1 MKLQGQSAIVTG
13 ASRGIGRAIALE
25 LAACGANVVVN
36 FRSGEDRA
44 NAVVRQILDEGG
56 LAIAHQADV
65 TNRDEVRAMV
75 AEVQANWP
83 GSLAIV
89 VNNAGITADR
99 TFRKMAADQWQHVL
113 DVNLN
118 GAFNVIAEAL
128 PLLTARG
135 RGCIV
140 NVSSVIAQT
149 GGFGQ
154 ANYAASKAAILGLTK
169 SLALELARDK
179 ITVNAVCPGFIDT
192 DMVRGMPAEVLEKV
206 ISKVPARR
214 LGQPEEVARLVRF
227 LATEGEYITGQ
238 QLNINGSLYV

>member
-25 LAACGANVVVN
+25 LAAWGANVVVN
-36 FRSGEDRA
+36 YRSNAAQAE
-44 NAVVRQILDEGG
+44 AVVRQIRDEGG
-56 LAIAHQADV
+56 QAVAHAADV
-65 TNRDEVRAMV
+65 SKREEVRGMV

-83 GSLAIV
+83 GSLAVV
-89 VNNAGITADR
+89 VNNAGIAADR
-99 TFRKMAADQWQHVL
+99 TFRKMAAEQWHGVL

-118 GAFNVIAEAL
+118 GAYNVIAESL

-135 RGCIV
+135 QGAIV
-140 NVSSVIAQT
+140 NVSSVIAQS

-154 ANYAASKAAILGLTK
+154 TNYAASKAALLGLTK
-169 SLALELARDK
+169 SLALELARDR

-206 ISKVPARR
+206 VSKVPLRR
-214 LGQPEEVARLVRF
+214 LGRPEEVARMVRF
-227 LATEGEYITGQ
+227 LVTEGEYITGQ
-238 QLNINGSLYV
+238 QFNVNGGLYV

>member
-1 MKLQGQSAIVTG
+1 MKLRGQTAIVTG

-25 LAACGANVVVN
+25 LASHGANVVVN
-36 FRSGEDRA
+36 YRSNREQA
-44 NAVVRQILDEGG
+44 EAVVRQILDEGG
-56 LAIAHQADV
+56 LAYAQAADV
-65 TNRDEVRAMV
+65 SKREEVRAMV

-89 VNNAGITADR
+89 VNNAGIAADR
-99 TFRKMAADQWQHVL
+99 TFRKMDPDQWRNVL

-118 GAFNVIAEAL
+118 GAYNVIAEAL
-128 PLLTARG
+128 PLLTARTG
-135 RGCIV
+135 GCIV
-140 NVSSVIAQT
+140 NVSSVVAQT

-154 ANYAASKAAILGLTK
+154 ANYAASKAALLGLTK

-192 DMVRGMPAEVLEKV
+192 DMVRGMPPEVLEKV
-206 ISKVPARR
+206 VSKVPMKR

-227 LATEGEYITGQ
+227 LVTEGGYITGQ
-238 QLNINGSLYV
+238 QFNINGGLYV

>member
-238 QLNINGSLYV
+238 QLNINGGLYV